1 MSSIIFR
8 FLIFFARG
16 TYMNINERLKK
27 LGVVL
32 LTAVVV
38 AAILFVTFKYALPI
52 VLPFVV
58 AWVVALVLQPI
69 INFLSKKAK
78 IPKWLSVIVLVL
90 ATLFL
95 LSWAIY
101 AIVVRSSTELL
112 SLSKELLDAFENF
125 STDPNGIDAFIDK
138 LNSLVPFFDFSG
150 FLYNV
155 WNNLDEYIASTLK
168 NLVSLVSSSVV
179 PLITKIVMA
188 IPNAF
193 VFFIITII
201 SAVYI
206 SIDFK
211 KINSFIAYQFP
222 EKARDFLRMVKEQF
236 VQTIGKY
243 VRAYSLLILITFSEL
258 FVGFSILGVHY
269 SFIIALITALV
280 DILPVLGTGTI
291 LIPWGVYMLISGNY
305 FMGVGILI
313 LYVIITVVRQILEP
327 KIVGSYVGLYPLV
340 TLMAM
345 YIGTKVMGFFGLFLF
360 PIAIILLKKMN
371 DDGHIRL
378 WKVPPE
384 IADAPEKKTSV
395 ERIREK
401 LKARKEKKNN
411 DPKSSSDGD
420 NKEA

>member
-1 MSSIIFR
+1 
-8 FLIFFARG
+8 
-16 TYMNINERLKK
+16 MNINERLKK

-384 IADAPEKKTSV
+384 IAEEPEKKPTV
-395 ERIREK
+395 ERIREN

>member
-1 MSSIIFR
+1 
-8 FLIFFARG
+8 
-16 TYMNINERLKK
+16 MNINERLKK

-179 PLITKIVMA
+179 PLITKIVLA

-384 IADAPEKKTSV
+384 IAEEPEKKTSV

>member
-1 MSSIIFR
+1 
-8 FLIFFARG
+8 
-16 TYMNINERLKK
+16 MNINERLKK

-384 IADAPEKKTSV
+384 IAEEPEKKPTV

>member
-1 MSSIIFR
+1 
-8 FLIFFARG
+8 
-16 TYMNINERLKK
+16 MNINERLKK

-38 AAILFVTFKYALPI
+38 AAILFVAFKYALPI

-168 NLVSLVSSSVV
+168 NLVSLVSASVV

-211 KINSFIAYQFP
+211 KINSFITYQFP
-222 EKARDFLRMVKEQF
+222 EKTRDFLRMVKEQF

-384 IADAPEKKTSV
+384 IAEGPEKKTSV
-395 ERIREK
+395 ERIRDK

>member
-1 MSSIIFR
+1 
-8 FLIFFARG
+8 
-16 TYMNINERLKK
+16 MNINERLKK

-327 KIVGSYVGLYPLV
+327 KIFGSYVGLYPLV

-384 IADAPEKKTSV
+384 IAEEPEKKPTV

>member
-1 MSSIIFR
+1 
-8 FLIFFARG
+8 
-16 TYMNINERLKK
+16 MNINERLKK

-371 DDGHIRL
+371 
-378 WKVPPE
+378 
-384 IADAPEKKTSV
+384 
-395 ERIREK
+395 
-401 LKARKEKKNN
+401 
-411 DPKSSSDGD
+411 
-420 NKEA
+420 

>member
-1 MSSIIFR
+1 
-8 FLIFFARG
+8 
-16 TYMNINERLKK
+16 MNISERFKK
-27 LGVVL
+27 LGVIL
-32 LTAVVV
+32 LTTIIA
-38 AAILFVTFKYALPI
+38 AAIAVFVFKYALPI

-58 AWVVALVLQPI
+58 AWIVALILQPI
-69 INFLSKKAK
+69 VNFLSKKAK

-95 LSWAIY
+95 LSWALY
-101 AIVVRSSTELL
+101 AIIVRASTELL
-112 SLSKELLDAFENF
+112 SLSQELLKMFESF
-125 STDPNGIDAFIDK
+125 STEPGGIDSFIDK
-138 LNSLVPFFDFSG
+138 LNSLVPFFDFSE
-150 FLYNV
+150 FLYNI
-155 WNNLDEYIASTLK
+155 WNNLDEYIATALK

-211 KINSFIAYQFP
+211 KINSFISYQFP
-222 EKARDFLRMVKEQF
+222 EKARSFMKMVKEQF
-236 VQTIGKY
+236 IQTIGKY
-243 VRAYSLLILITFSEL
+243 VRAYGLLILITFSEL
-258 FVGFSILGVHY
+258 FVGFSILGVSY
-269 SFIIALITALV
+269 SLIIAMITALV

-305 FMGVGILI
+305 FLGIGILI

-345 YIGTKVMGFFGLFLF
+345 YIGTKVMGFFGLFAF

-371 DDGHIRL
+371 DDGHIKL
-378 WKVPPE
+378 WKIPPE
-384 IADAPEKKTSV
+384 IEETPEKKPMFM
-395 ERIREK
+395 RIREK
-401 LKARKEKKNN
+401 YLARKEKKKN
-411 DPKSSSDGD
+411 DSESCGDRD
-420 NKEA
+420 NK

>member
-1 MSSIIFR
+1 
-8 FLIFFARG
+8 
-16 TYMNINERLKK
+16 MNINERLKK

-243 VRAYSLLILITFSEL
+243 VRAYGLLILITFSEL

-384 IADAPEKKTSV
+384 IAEEPEKKTSV

>member
-1 MSSIIFR
+1 
-8 FLIFFARG
+8 
-16 TYMNINERLKK
+16 MNVSERLKK
-27 LGVVL
+27 IGLAL
-32 LTAVVV
+32 LIGIIA
-38 AAILFVTFKYALPI
+38 AAILVVVFKYALPI
-52 VLPFVV
+52 LLPFVV
-58 AWVVALVLQPI
+58 AWVVALILQPI

-90 ATLFL
+90 LTLFL

-101 AIVVRSSTELL
+101 AIIVRASTELL
-112 SLSKELLDAFENF
+112 SLSQELLKMFENF
-125 STDPNGIDAFIDK
+125 SNEPNGIDSFIDK
-138 LNSLVPFFDFSG
+138 LNSLIPFIDLSG
-150 FLYNV
+150 FLHNI
-155 WNNLDEYIASTLK
+155 WNNLDEYIASALK

-211 KINSFIAYQFP
+211 KINTFISYQFP
-222 EKARDFLRMVKEQF
+222 EKARAFMKMVKEQF
-236 VQTIGKY
+236 VLTIGKY
-243 VRAYSLLILITFSEL
+243 VRAYGLLILITFTEL
-258 FVGFSILGVHY
+258 FIGFSILGVSY
-269 SFIIALITALV
+269 SFIIAMITAFV

-305 FMGVGILI
+305 FMGIGILI
-313 LYVIITVVRQILEP
+313 LYVIITVIRQILEP

-360 PIAIILLKKMN
+360 PITIILLKKMN
-371 DDGHIRL
+371 DDGHIKL
-378 WKVPPE
+378 WKTPPE
-384 IADAPEKKTSV
+384 LEAIPEKKPK
-395 ERIREK
+395 IHQLREK
-401 LKARKEKKNN
+401 ITARKEKKNN
-411 DPKSSSDGD
+411 DSESCGK
-420 NKEA
+420 

>member
-1 MSSIIFR
+1 
-8 FLIFFARG
+8 
-16 TYMNINERLKK
+16 MNINERLKK

-243 VRAYSLLILITFSEL
+243 VRAYGLLILITFSEL

-384 IADAPEKKTSV
+384 IADAPEKKTAI

>member
-1 MSSIIFR
+1 
-8 FLIFFARG
+8 
-16 TYMNINERLKK
+16 MNINERLKK

-138 LNSLVPFFDFSG
+138 LNSFVPFFDFSG

-420 NKEA
+420 NKES

>member
-1 MSSIIFR
+1 
-8 FLIFFARG
+8 
-16 TYMNINERLKK
+16 MNVSERLKK
-27 LGVVL
+27 IGLAL
-32 LTAVVV
+32 LIGIIA
-38 AAILFVTFKYALPI
+38 AAILVVVFKYALPI
-52 VLPFVV
+52 LLPFVV
-58 AWVVALVLQPI
+58 AWVVALILQPI

-90 ATLFL
+90 LTLFL

-101 AIVVRSSTELL
+101 AIIVRASTELL
-112 SLSKELLDAFENF
+112 SLSQELLKMFENF
-125 STDPNGIDAFIDK
+125 SNEPSGIDSFIDK
-138 LNSLVPFFDFSG
+138 LNSLIPFIDLGG
-150 FLYNV
+150 FLHNI
-155 WNNLDEYIASTLK
+155 WNNLDEYIASALK

-211 KINSFIAYQFP
+211 KINTFISYQFP
-222 EKARDFLRMVKEQF
+222 EKARAFMKMVKEQF
-236 VQTIGKY
+236 VLTIGKY
-243 VRAYSLLILITFSEL
+243 VRAYGLLILITFTEL
-258 FVGFSILGVHY
+258 FIGFSILGVSY
-269 SFIIALITALV
+269 SFIIAMITAFV

-305 FMGVGILI
+305 FMGIGILI
-313 LYVIITVVRQILEP
+313 LYVIITVIRQILEP

-360 PIAIILLKKMN
+360 PITIILLKKMN
-371 DDGHIRL
+371 DDGHIKL
-378 WKVPPE
+378 WKTPPE
-384 IADAPEKKTSV
+384 LEAIPEKKPKFQQL
-395 ERIREK
+395 REK
-401 LKARKEKKNN
+401 ITARKEKKNN
-411 DPKSSSDGD
+411 DSESCGK
-420 NKEA
+420 

>member
-1 MSSIIFR
+1 
-8 FLIFFARG
+8 
-16 TYMNINERLKK
+16 
-27 LGVVL
+27 VL

-384 IADAPEKKTSV
+384 IAEEPEKKPTV

>member
-1 MSSIIFR
+1 
-8 FLIFFARG
+8 
-16 TYMNINERLKK
+16 MNINERLKK

>member
-1 MSSIIFR
+1 
-8 FLIFFARG
+8 
-16 TYMNINERLKK
+16 MNISERLKK
-27 LGVVL
+27 LGLVL
-32 LTAVVV
+32 LTTIIV
-38 AAILFVTFKYALPI
+38 AAIAVFVFKYALPI

-58 AWVVALVLQPI
+58 AWVVALILQPI

-95 LSWAIY
+95 LSWALY
-101 AIVVRSSTELL
+101 AIIVRASTELL
-112 SLSKELLDAFENF
+112 SLSQELLKMFESF
-125 STDPNGIDAFIDK
+125 STEPGGIDAFIEK
-138 LNSLVPFFDFSG
+138 LDSLVPFFDFSG
-150 FLYNV
+150 FLYNI
-155 WNNLDEYIASTLK
+155 WNNLDEYIATALK

-211 KINSFIAYQFP
+211 KINSFISYQFP
-222 EKARDFLRMVKEQF
+222 EKARSFMKMVKEQF
-236 VQTIGKY
+236 IQTIGKY
-243 VRAYSLLILITFSEL
+243 VRAYGLLILITFSEL
-258 FVGFSILGVHY
+258 FVGFSILGVSY
-269 SFIIALITALV
+269 SLIIAMITALV

-305 FMGVGILI
+305 FLGIGILI

-345 YIGTKVMGFFGLFLF
+345 YIGTKVMGFFGLFAF

-371 DDGHIRL
+371 DDGHIKL
-378 WKVPPE
+378 WKIPPE
-384 IADAPEKKTSV
+384 IEEIPEKKPALMRV
-395 ERIREK
+395 REK
-401 LKARKEKKNN
+401 FIARKEKKKN
-411 DPKSSSDGD
+411 DSESCGGGD
-420 NKEA
+420 NQ